1 MKITRTVLYIENIE
15 PMKNFYIK
23 TLGFSMLSETEN
35 SFEVQVGTSSIKFE
49 LESFQKPKQYH
60 FAFNIPENLFVE
72 AKEWVKKH
80 TSLLVHREKDEIFF
94 ESIDA
99 HSVYF
104 YDPEE
109 NVVELIARHS
119 LNPSKKVQHF
129 TAQDIL
135 DIAEMNLTTNYVL
148 AVGEKLEE
156 IGIFERHQLPLD
168 ESNLNFLGEPK
179 DGTHIL
185 LGPADRNWFFSPKE
199 AVTSPIMIELNNQHR
214 LQLDTKGTLYYEMF

>member
-1 MKITRTVLYIENIE
+1 MKITKTTLYIDNIE
-15 PMKNFYIK
+15 PMKNFYIE
-23 TLGFSMLSETEN
+23 TLGFSKLSETET
-35 SFEVQVGTSSIKFE
+35 SFEVQVGTSIIKFE
-49 LESFQKPKQYH
+49 VESLQRPTQYH
-60 FAFNIPENLFVE
+60 FAFNIPENLFAE
-72 AKEWVKKH
+72 AKEWIKKH

-109 NVVELIARHS
+109 NVVELIARHA
-119 LNPSKKVQHF
+119 LNPAKKVQHF

-135 DIAEMNLTTNYVL
+135 DIAEMNLTTDHVL

-156 IGIFERHQLPLD
+156 IGIFERHQLPMD
-168 ESNLNFLGEPK
+168 KSNLNFLGEPI

-185 LGPADRNWFFSPKE
+185 LGPSGRNWFFSPKE
-199 AVTSPIMIELNNQHR
+199 AVTSPITIELNHQHR
-214 LQLDTKGTLYYEMF
+214 LQLDTKGTLHYEML